1 MFVKAY
7 WWARFQPAPDSHTQ
21 RTEAEVTNDGDVT
34 IMMIL
39 IFISGHVVHVIR
51 MALTIPMHLLPV
63 YNVISKL
70 RFGRDM
76 LGFTLG
82 LPVRPR
88 AYMVRKQRK

>member
-1 MFVKAY
+1 
-7 WWARFQPAPDSHTQ
+7 
-21 RTEAEVTNDGDVT
+21 
-34 IMMIL
+34 MIVV
-39 IFISGHVVHVIR
+39 GHVAHVLYAWHSQFLGIYC
-51 MALTIPMHLLPV
+51 LYT

-88 AYMVRKQRK
+88 AYMVSRQ

>member
-1 MFVKAY
+1 M
-7 WWARFQPAPDSHTQ
+7 
-21 RTEAEVTNDGDVT
+21 TNDDVT
-34 IMMIL
+34 IMMVLMIVV
-39 IFISGHVVHVIR
+39 GHAAHVLYARHSQFLGIYC
-51 MALTIPMHLLPV
+51 LYT

-88 AYMVRKQRK
+88 AYMVSNQRKKNFKIKSVQTAFNKYCRTADVR

>member
-1 MFVKAY
+1 MFRLVAMLFMLY
-7 WWARFQPAPDSHTQ
+7 GR
-21 RTEAEVTNDGDVT
+21 
-34 IMMIL
+34 
-39 IFISGHVVHVIR
+39 
-51 MALTIPMHLLPV
+51 HLLHFLPV

-88 AYMVRKQRK
+88 AYMVSNQQNQPKLLRLILLTMNIAGQRM

>member
-1 MFVKAY
+1 M
-7 WWARFQPAPDSHTQ
+7 
-21 RTEAEVTNDGDVT
+21 TNDGDVT
-34 IMMIL
+34 TMMVL
-39 IFISGHVVHVIR
+39 IIVVGHAVHVLYAWHSQFLGIC
-51 MALTIPMHLLPV
+51 HLLPA

-88 AYMVRKQRK
+88 AYMVSKP